1 MEVVTAMG
9 AEEVEAVITTE
20 VAETLLPGTA
30 VAPRWD
36 VAAPGTMEVQT
47 VTVVVATGVVA
58 QVDTKRLLYVIDGE
72 NIQVEVIDMSLY
84 VAMITVPFDDDN
96 LLREGT

>member
-1 MEVVTAMG
+1 MF
-9 AEEVEAVITTE
+9 
-20 VAETLLPGTA
+20 P
-30 VAPRWD
+30 
-36 VAAPGTMEVQT
+36 APGTMEVQT